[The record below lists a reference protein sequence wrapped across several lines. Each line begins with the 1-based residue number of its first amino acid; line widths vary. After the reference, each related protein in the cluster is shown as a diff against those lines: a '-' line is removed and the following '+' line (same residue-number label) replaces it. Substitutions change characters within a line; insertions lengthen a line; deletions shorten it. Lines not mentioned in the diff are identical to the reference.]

1 MSQKI
6 IDVSYHNGTIDWQ
19 KVKDA
24 GYHAIIR
31 LGYGQ
36 EIASQRDKQAV
47 RNVQEC
53 ERLGIPYG
61 LYLYSYA
68 DGSAKASGEAQH
80 AIGFIEEFC
89 SGNFKYPCF
98 IDIEEKKLLRHA
110 PIVAITF
117 CNVLSKSG
125 YKTGVYASESVWLSQ
140 LKDFSPRA
148 DVLNFSKWVAKW
160 SDKMPEVVNMS
171 LWQYTD
177 KGSVPGVIGACDISY
192 GYFDISVSSNGAKSA
207 YTMALNA
214 IAGEY
219 GNGEDRKKNLG
230 IDYERVQAL
239 VNYMFTGFSVST
251 SSMSKIV
258 DLVLQGAY
266 GNGEERKHQL
276 GSLYES
282 VQKAVNERLR

>member
-6 IDVSYHNGTIDWQ
+6 IDVSYHNGTVDWQ

-36 EIASQRDKQAV
+36 KIASQRDKQAV

-53 ERLGIPYG
+53 ERLSIPYG

-68 DGSAKASGEAQH
+68 DGAAKARGEAQH
-80 AIGFIEEFC
+80 AIDFIKENC
-89 SGNFKYPCF
+89 AANFVYPCF
-98 IDIEEKKLLRHA
+98 IDIEEKKFLRYA
-110 PIVAITF
+110 DEVARRF
-117 CNVLSKSG
+117 CNDLSDNDIKA
-125 YKTGVYASESVWLSQ
+125 GVYASESVWLSQ
-140 LKDFSPRA
+140 LKYFSTRA
-148 DVLNFSKWVAKW
+148 DVFDFFKWVAKW
-160 SDKMPEVVNMS
+160 SDKMPEVSNMS

-177 KGSVPGVIGACDISY
+177 KGSVPGVNGTCDISY
-192 GYFDISVSSNGAKSA
+192 SYFDISSSNGTKSA

-230 IDYERVQAL
+230 SDYERVQAL
-239 VNYMFTGFSVST
+239 VNYMFTGFSAST

-266 GNGEERKHQL
+266 GNGEGRKRQL
-276 GSLYES
+276 GSLYEE
-282 VQKAVNERLR
+282 VQKAVNERLK